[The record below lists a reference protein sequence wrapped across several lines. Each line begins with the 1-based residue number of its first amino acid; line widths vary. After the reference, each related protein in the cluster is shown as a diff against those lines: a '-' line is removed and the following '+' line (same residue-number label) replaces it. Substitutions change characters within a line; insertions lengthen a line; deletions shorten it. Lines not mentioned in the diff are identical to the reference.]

1 MTEQDYKQLCEKLTT
16 SEQLIKDKFRDVA
29 IYLHAIE
36 HDIEKLRKSINKF
49 LMEKAMKRQ

>member
-16 SEQLIKDKFRDVA
+16 SERLVRDKFKDVSV
-29 IYLHAIE
+29 YLHAIE

-49 LMEKAMKRQ
+49 LMENK